1 MKRTF
6 IFFAA
11 LITHFSLFAEKT
23 IVWTGDMAI
32 SWNPEVFVGEQFET
46 PTEMLASVQKGD
58 ILELSVVA
66 KMDEPQY
73 VLTYK
78 AGESWA
84 WTDLTTTLTDTT
96 MSYTIESEIIATEI
110 ATRGIVIRGQGFHL
124 TQIAIISDAEPNDD
138 PVDDPN
144 EETGE
149 YDYTGLVETI
159 IYQPQSPVAISWDNT
174 LYEGI
179 KLDTREI
186 NETCLAGL
194 QEGHIIRVTI
204 AEAQDN
210 AEYSMQYKHGD
221 DWAWTP
227 LNINTATEGYIAYKV
242 ESDEMAQLLADRGLV
257 IQGIYYKVSQI
268 SVFGTEALP
277 SAVDNINAENNLHN
291 NIRYNLFGQIVDENY
306 RGIVIINGKKVL
318 VQ

>member
-1 MKRTF
+1 MKRIF

-32 SWNPEVFVGEQFET
+32 SWNPEVFVGAQFET

-96 MSYTIESEIIATEI
+96 MSYTIESDIIATEI
-110 ATRGIVIRGQGFHL
+110 ATRGIVVRGQGFHL

-144 EETGE
+144 EDTGE

-159 IYQPQSPVAISWDNT
+159 IYQPQSPVAISWDNS
-174 LYEGI
+174 LYEGVKI
-179 KLDTREI
+179 DTREI
-186 NETCLAGL
+186 SETLLAGL

-210 AEYSMQYKHGD
+210 AE
-221 DWAWTP
+221 
-227 LNINTATEGYIAYKV
+227 
-242 ESDEMAQLLADRGLV
+242 
-257 IQGIYYKVSQI
+257 
-268 SVFGTEALP
+268 
-277 SAVDNINAENNLHN
+277 
-291 NIRYNLFGQIVDENY
+291 
-306 RGIVIINGKKVL
+306 
-318 VQ
+318 